1 MRTTGRAGSLK
12 RWELWTGHA
21 GYIAEGVVYLL
32 MGAFALLA
40 DLEHRRQP
48 NGSQG
53 ALAELGRTSV
63 GKALLA
69 LLALGLAAFVLW
81 QMLLAT
87 VDPEHRNDRHRP
99 RHWLARL
106 RHFCSGLFYT
116 VLVVE
121 AAWTLFGLAALDD
134 DPSHLRWSSRVLQ
147 FPEGRFAIGIAGAGI
162 GVFALTQFYR
172 AVTGDKSK
180 RVDLSRT
187 RWRWVINALGAYG
200 YISRGVLFAL
210 VGLYVLDAAWRFD
223 PHYSNGIGGALGALQ
238 QRPYGV
244 WLLGAIATGL
254 MSYGLFQIAK
264 ERYRLFHDS

>member
-1 MRTTGRAGSLK
+1 MDQGGSLK

-32 MGAFALLA
+32 MGAFVLLA
-40 DLEHRRQP
+40 DLQRQRQP

-53 ALAELGRTSV
+53 ALAELGRTSF

-87 VDPEHRNDRHRP
+87 IDPEHRSDRTRP
-99 RHWLARL
+99 VRWLMRL
-106 RHFCSGLFYT
+106 RHFCSGIFYG
-116 VLVVE
+116 VLVGE
-121 AAWTLFGLAALDD
+121 AVWTLFGFGAI
-134 DPSHLRWSSRVLQ
+134 HGEHWSSRVLQ
-147 FPEGRFAIGIAGAGI
+147 FPAGRVTVGIVGAGI
-162 GVFALTQFYR
+162 GVFALTQLYR
-172 AVTGDKSK
+172 AVTSDKSK
-180 RVDLSRT
+180 RVDLSHT
-187 RWRWVINALGAYG
+187 RLRWAINALGAYG
-200 YISRGVLFAL
+200 YLSRGVLFAL

-223 PHYSNGIGGALGALQ
+223 PHYSNGIGGALSALQ

-254 MSYGLFQIAK
+254 MSYGLFQIIK